1 MANLISPGVSV
12 REIDLSTIV
21 PSVSTTEAAFAGVFR
36 WGPVDEVKLIDSE
49 INLVRYYG
57 KPSNHNPETWFTA
70 ANFLAYGNRLYVSRA
85 ADTTGNTVLI
95 ADAAFETG
103 NTTVTMTDTSSLI
116 AGMKLSYSNTTA
128 IADGVAS
135 ISSVTNSTA
144 IVVTTAPTAT
154 VATVEAQFRDD
165 VVFSAAAL
173 QSDLNYNLGDVTD
186 WDNLTVKSEKDY
198 EDKEASAHVY
208 DPAALY
214 VAKYPGG
221 ALGNSLRVAVVD
233 TAAQYSTLANLAPNA
248 QFSSTVSVLTQT
260 VGANTLTVTISP
272 SNTAD
277 AGQDATA
284 NAYADT
290 VNTLLSVGDLIEVGN
305 TRLGYQYLK
314 ITSVGTLAM
323 TDNVY
328 SFSVS
333 TDDELK
339 LAANVSI
346 GQVQRYWEFF
356 NAADGAPGQ
365 SDYVTQWGNT
375 SANDELHVIVVDE
388 GGEITGSPGTVLETW
403 RNLSRAT
410 DAKGSTGETLY
421 YKEVINQQSEYIWW
435 VNDRTTAASATA
447 SLITSATAAVPLDM
461 RLVGGSDAK
470 NEDSVEF
477 ASLAF
482 AYDKYQSVE
491 EIEDIGLVLQGK
503 ARGLG
508 ASNYTQLANYIID
521 NITEKRKD
529 CVAIISPDKGD
540 VVNNVG
546 DEAAD
551 VVQFR
556 NSCRNTSYAFMDCG
570 YKYQYDKYNDLYR
583 WVPLN
588 GDIGGLMVRTDL
600 TNDAWWSPAGL
611 NRGNIKNL
619 LRLAWNPRQAERDTL
634 YKAGVNPVI
643 SRAGEGTYLFGD
655 KTLLARPSAFDRINV
670 RRLFIVLEKAISKAA
685 RFTLF
690 EFNDDFT
697 RAQFRNLVNPYL
709 RDVQGRR
716 GLTDFLVVCDTRNN
730 TAEVINRNEF
740 VGDIY
745 IRPNYSINFIH
756 LNFIAVKNGVSFN
769 EVFLNR

>member
-1 MANLISPGVSV
+1 MAHLISPGVSV

-49 INLVRYYG
+49 INLEKYYG
-57 KPSNHNPETWFTA
+57 KPSNFNPETWFTA
-70 ANFLAYGNRLYVSRA
+70 ANFLAYGNRLLLSRA
-85 ADTTGNTVLI
+85 ADVTGNTVLKT
-95 ADAAFETG
+95 DLGFEAG
-103 NTTVTMTDTSSLI
+103 NTTVTTADTTTLLQ
-116 AGMKLSYSNTTA
+116 GMKLFYTNTAA
-128 IADGVAS
+128 IADGVAT
-135 ISSVTNSTA
+135 ISSITNSTA
-144 IVVTTAPTAT
+144 FVLSTAPTAT
-154 VATVEAQFRDD
+154 VATVEGQFRDD
-165 VVFSAAAL
+165 VVYSAAAL
-173 QSDLNYNLGDVTD
+173 QSDLSYNVGDVTD
-186 WDNLTVKSEKDY
+186 WDNLTIQSEKDY
-198 EDKEASAHVY
+198 ENKEANGWSY
-208 DPAALY
+208 DLAALY

-221 ALGNSLRVAVVD
+221 AIGNSLRVAVCD

-248 QFSSTVSVLTQT
+248 QFDATVSVLTQT
-260 VGANTLTVTISP
+260 TGANTLTVTISP
-272 SNTAD
+272 ANTAD
-277 AGQDATA
+277 AAQDATA

-305 TRLGYQYLK
+305 TRMGYQYLK
-314 ITSVGTLAM
+314 ITAVSTLSM
-323 TDNVY
+323 LNNVY
-328 SFSVS
+328 SFTVS

-356 NAADGAPGQ
+356 NSADGAPGQ

-388 GGEITGSPGTVLETW
+388 GGEITGSPGTILETW

-421 YKEVINQQSEYIWW
+421 YKEVINQQSQYIWW
-435 VNDRTTAASATA
+435 VNDRTTAS
-447 SLITSATAAVPLDM
+447 SNTAALVASSTATVPLDM
-461 RLVGGSDAK
+461 RLVGGSDGK
-470 NEDSVEF
+470 DESNVEF

-482 AYDKYQSVE
+482 AYDKFKSKE

-503 ARGLG
+503 ARGIG

-521 NITEKRKD
+521 NICEARKD
-529 CVAIISPDKGD
+529 CVAVISPDIND
-540 VVNNVG
+540 VVNNTG
-546 DEAAD
+546 SEAAD
-551 VVQFR
+551 VVAFR
-556 NSCRNTSYAFMDCG
+556 NSCRNTSYGFLDCG
-570 YKYQYDKYNDLYR
+570 YKYQYDKYNDVYR

-588 GDIGGLMVRTDL
+588 GDIGGLMVRTDS
-600 TNDAWWSPAGL
+600 TNDPWWSPAGL
-611 NRGNIKNL
+611 NRGTIKNI
-619 LRLAWNPRQAERDTL
+619 LRLAWNPKQAERDTL
-634 YKAGVNPVI
+634 YKASVNPVI

-709 RDVQGRR
+709 RDIQGRR
-716 GLTDFLVVCDTRNN
+716 GVTDFLVVCDTRNN